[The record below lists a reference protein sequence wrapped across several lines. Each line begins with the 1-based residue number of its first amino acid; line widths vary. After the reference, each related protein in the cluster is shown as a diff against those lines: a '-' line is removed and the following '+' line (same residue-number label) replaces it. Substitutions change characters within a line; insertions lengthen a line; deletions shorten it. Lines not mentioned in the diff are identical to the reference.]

1 MWTGSNKGIIFVE
14 LLYRAFH
21 EFCRFKYFQ
30 DELGLFKEHIIN
42 GGAFLKWHA
51 PNWFPSL
58 HALRENIPNQGKIL
72 ENNWRNCE
80 IIVNSEN
87 KHKSFILTKHISE
100 ISR

>member
-42 GGAFLKWHA
+42 GGAFLK
-51 PNWFPSL
+51 
-58 HALRENIPNQGKIL
+58 
-72 ENNWRNCE
+72 
-80 IIVNSEN
+80 
-87 KHKSFILTKHISE
+87 
-100 ISR
+100 